1 MISQGR
7 NDLRAGAARGASG
20 DLGSAG
26 VRQIPGK
33 RAPDDG
39 LSPAAATADA
49 APPPVAASRS
59 SPWAAWL
66 STVASCFSEL
76 LAGPRLRLIVTGAI
90 LLLIGGLLVPNSV
103 WTLPVVIIGALMV
116 AIGWV
121 GGRIDGRFAVEWG
134 QSGTQLEFRARIAAP
149 PHERPLLPRPS
160 SRPRA
165 HEGITGP
172 TPQDPEIIE
181 ATAHTVE
188 LDLAELEALIVA
200 AETPDTETAATA
212 STRAVQKLRVARTG
226 EQSSGAGADSLE

>member
-1 MISQGR
+1 
-7 NDLRAGAARGASG
+7 
-20 DLGSAG
+20 
-26 VRQIPGK
+26 
-33 RAPDDG
+33 
-39 LSPAAATADA
+39 
-49 APPPVAASRS
+49 VAASKS

-76 LAGPRLRLIVTGAI
+76 LARPRLRLIVTGAI

-121 GGRIDGRFAVEWG
+121 GGRLDGRFAVEWG

-165 HEGITGP
+165 HEGIAGP

-200 AETPDTETAATA
+200 AETPETQTAGTA
-212 STRAVQKLRVARTG
+212 STRAVQKLRVARSG
-226 EQSSGAGADSLE
+226 EQSSEAGADSLE